1 MPFLYIRKLNFLIMK
16 ILSLLL
22 VFVALHL
29 IVVGQNVGINSSTPQ
44 TRLEVNGAISST
56 PSTVSAGNSIAIPA
70 NVSIVRITDDGTSA
84 SNSISVASPKEGQ
97 YLTIY
102 NADAHTAT
110 FSGNNITGATGVAT
124 FVYIGSGW
132 RLIANN
138 SAAAA
143 GTGGYVIL
151 LGHSN
156 TSLVASNTY
165 VAGASFDLPAITLFN
180 DRPSRRG
187 QVPTAG
193 QIKSVQVNSYVTGT
207 LAGATNDSYTMRIRN
222 ITQNTTQDFVT
233 NFGLSSGNLSSQS
246 RMDNYTLPTPLDVNA
261 GDVIQVQILTPAWTT
276 APTGVYQKFN
286 VYVE

>member
-1 MPFLYIRKLNFLIMK
+1 MKKLILI
-16 ILSLLL
+16 IVLSAIQLL
-22 VFVALHL
+22 
-29 IVVGQNVGINSSTPQ
+29 VVGQNVGINSSTPQ

-56 PSTVSAGNSIAIPA
+56 PSTVSAGSSIAIPD
-70 NVSIVRITDDGTSA
+70 NVSIVMITDDGASA

-102 NADAHTAT
+102 NGDAHTAT

-124 FVYIGSGW
+124 FVYVGSGW

-138 SAAAA
+138 AAAAA

-207 LAGATNDSYTMRIRN
+207 FAGATNDSYTMRIRN

-233 NFGLSSGNLSSQS
+233 NFGLSSGKLSSQS
-246 RMDNYTLPTPLDVNA
+246 RMDNYILTTPLDVNA
-261 GDVIQVQILTPAWTT
+261 GDVIQVQIQTPAWIT

>member
-1 MPFLYIRKLNFLIMK
+1 MK
-16 ILSLLL
+16 ILPLLL

-56 PSTVSAGNSIAIPA
+56 PSTVLAGNSIAIPA
-70 NVSIVRITDDGTSA
+70 NVSIVRISDDGTSA

-102 NADAHTAT
+102 NADANTAT
-110 FSGNNITGATGVAT
+110 FSGNNITGGTGVAT

-138 SAAAA
+138 SIAAA

-187 QVPTAG
+187 QVPAAG

-207 LAGATNDSYTMRIRN
+207 LAGATNDSYTMRIKN

-246 RMDNYTLPTPLDVNA
+246 RIDNYTLPTPMNVNA

-286 VYVE
+286 VYIE